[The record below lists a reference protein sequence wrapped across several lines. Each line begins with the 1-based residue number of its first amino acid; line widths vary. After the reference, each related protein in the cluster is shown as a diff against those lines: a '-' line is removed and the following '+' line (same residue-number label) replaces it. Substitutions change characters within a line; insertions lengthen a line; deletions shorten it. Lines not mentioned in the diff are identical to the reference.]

1 MNRNDEQGQRTH
13 ERARL
18 LIAARHVEG
27 ISAADRVWLDTH
39 LDACAPCS
47 REASAVADAIGSLRA
62 APVHASAQ
70 AVWRTRLA
78 VRRRAEELRSQR
90 ERAVALWSAVAIA
103 AGWVLLTTPFAW
115 WTFAA
120 LGRAARA
127 PDAVWQAGFLLWW
140 FLPATVLA
148 AIMAGRHAGERADRS
163 HWITHTNW
171 GEP

>member
-1 MNRNDEQGQRTH
+1 MSRDDEQRQRTH
-13 ERARL
+13 ERARQ
-18 LIAARHVEG
+18 LIAAKHVEG
-27 ISAADRVWLDTH
+27 ISAADREWLDTH

-47 REASAVADAIGSLRA
+47 QEASAVGDAIGSLRA
-62 APVHASAQ
+62 APVVASAQ

-78 VRRRAEELRSQR
+78 VRRRAEELRSER

-103 AGWVLLTTPFAW
+103 AACVLLSTPFTW

-120 LGRAARA
+120 LGRAVRA

-148 AIMAGRHAGERADRS
+148 AIMAWRHAGGRADQS
-163 HWITHTNW
+163 HWIGHMNW
-171 GEP
+171 GKP